1 MKSLVIAQQD
11 VSHGTAFD
19 AARSKLKVLLRP

>member
-19 AARSKLKVLLRP
+19 AARSKLKVSLRP